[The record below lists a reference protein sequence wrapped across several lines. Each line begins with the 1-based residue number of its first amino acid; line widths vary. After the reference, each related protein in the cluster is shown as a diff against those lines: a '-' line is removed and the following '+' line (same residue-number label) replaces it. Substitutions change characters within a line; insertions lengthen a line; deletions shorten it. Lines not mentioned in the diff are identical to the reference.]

1 MSRARSL
8 CVLLGAAVVA
18 ACSDGTSPAPTVT
31 VTSVSPSSGPLA
43 GGTAVTLTGANFPA
57 TVDSVRVGTGRLGSL
72 VRVSG
77 TQLTGTTPAGS
88 AAGATDVTVYTTSA
102 GSGTCTGCFTYNP
115 AATWTTLTAGE
126 GHTCGVTSGGAA
138 YCWGR
143 NGTGEL
149 GDGSTTRRMTPVAV
163 AGELTFQSVTA
174 GYGHTCGVT
183 SGGVAYSWGSNFWGQ
198 LGHGDTLLA
207 STPVAVAGGLTFSSL
222 TAGAGHT
229 CGVTSG
235 GAAAYCWGQNN
246 VGELGDR
253 STTRRMTPVAVA
265 GGLTFA
271 AVTAG
276 FYHTCGVTS
285 VGAGFCWGGDSL
297 GVLGDGSSIWMRT
310 APVAVVGGLTFA
322 SVTAGATHT
331 CGVTSSGAAYCWG
344 RDFYGEL
351 GDGSTTDRPTPVAVV
366 NP

>member
-1 MSRARSL
+1 
-8 CVLLGAAVVA
+8 
-18 ACSDGTSPAPTVT
+18 
-31 VTSVSPSSGPLA
+31 
-43 GGTAVTLTGANFPA
+43 
-57 TVDSVRVGTGRLGSL
+57 
-72 VRVSG
+72 
-77 TQLTGTTPAGS
+77 
-88 AAGATDVTVYTTSA
+88 
-102 GSGTCTGCFTYNP
+102 
-115 AATWTTLTAGE
+115 
-126 GHTCGVTSGGAA
+126 
-138 YCWGR
+138 
-143 NGTGEL
+143 
-149 GDGSTTRRMTPVAV
+149 
-163 AGELTFQSVTA
+163 
-174 GYGHTCGVT
+174 
-183 SGGVAYSWGSNFWGQ
+183 
-198 LGHGDTLLA
+198 
-207 STPVAVAGGLTFSSL
+207 VAVAGGLTFSSL